1 MMDSTPLFI
10 LLFAT
15 LILLFREHHKK
26 KKALADLAFYKSSKA
41 QELLG
46 KGKLSELRIMAA
58 GIAHE
63 ISNPLMVISGHVQR
77 LKRHR
82 PGENT
87 EASVEKIES
96 SADRISK
103 IIQGLR
109 NYIYRTDD
117 ETETFIPLKEM
128 MEEVLLFCG
137 QRLKNHGVSLKLL
150 SLEGLFVKGHRGQFE
165 QAILNLINNSLDAI
179 DGQSEKWIEIYAE
192 KVHDKV
198 YLYFRDSGKGIPDHV
213 QKKMMEPFF
222 STKPGKSTG
231 LGLPLVKSIA
241 EKFGGD
247 LIYLNDEGNTTFRL
261 ELPRAPLAGI
271 TPTKISASDSLVNH
285 H

>member
-10 LLFAT
+10 LLLAT
-15 LILLFREHHKK
+15 FILLIREHRQKK
-26 KKALADLAFYKSSKA
+26 KILADLAFYKSKKA
-41 QELLG
+41 QELMG

-77 LKRHR
+77 IKKKH
-82 PGENT
+82 PGDNSDL
-87 EASVEKIES
+87 SVEKIEL
-96 SADRISK
+96 SAERISK

-109 NYIYRTDD
+109 SYIYRTDD
-117 ETETFIPLKEM
+117 DTESFIPLKEM

-137 QRLKNHGVSLKLL
+137 QRLKNHGVGLRLL
-150 SLEGLFVKGHRGQFE
+150 NLDGLFVRGHRGQFE

-179 DGQSEKWIEIYAE
+179 DHAPEKWIEIYAE
-192 KVHDKV
+192 KMHDKV
-198 YLYFRDSGKGIPDHV
+198 YLYFRDSGKGIPEDV

-222 STKPGKSTG
+222 STKAGKSTG

-271 TPTKISASDSLVNH
+271 TPTKISGADSPATQH
-285 H
+285 

>member
-15 LILLFREHHKK
+15 FLLLFREHRLK
-26 KKALADLAFYKSSKA
+26 KKALSELAFLKSSKA

-63 ISNPLMVISGHVQR
+63 ISNPLMIISGHVQR
-77 LKRHR
+77 LKRNHQ
-82 PGENT
+82 GDDKKT
-87 EASVEKIES
+87 SVEKIEV
-96 SADRISK
+96 SAERISK

-117 ETETFIPLKEM
+117 DTESFIPLKEM

-137 QRLKNHGVSLKLL
+137 QRLKNHGVGLKLMNL
-150 SLEGLFVKGHRGQFE
+150 DGLFVKGHRGQFE

-179 DGQSEKWIEIYAE
+179 DSQDEKWIEIYAE

-198 YLYFRDSGKGIPDHV
+198 FLYFRDSGKGIPEDV

-222 STKPGKSTG
+222 STKTGKSTG

-247 LIYLNDEGNTTFRL
+247 LIYLSDEGNTTFRL
-261 ELPRAPLAGI
+261 ELPKAPLASI
-271 TPTKISASDSLVNH
+271 TPTKISGHVVN
-285 H
+285 

>member
-1 MMDSTPLFI
+1 MMDSTPLYI

-15 LILLFREHHKK
+15 VILLIRENRLKK
-26 KKALADLAFYKSSKA
+26 KVMADLAFYKSSKA
-41 QELLG
+41 QEMMG
-46 KGKLSELRIMAA
+46 RGKLSELRIMAA

-77 LKRHR
+77 LKRR
-82 PGENT
+82 PGEDAVT
-87 EASVEKIES
+87 SIDKIGC

-117 ETETFIPLKEM
+117 TETFIPLKEM

-137 QRLKNHGVSLKLL
+137 QRLKNHGVGLRLL
-150 SLEGLFVKGHRGQFE
+150 NLEGLYVKGHRGQFE
-165 QAILNLINNSLDAI
+165 QAILNLINNSLDAV
-179 DGQSEKWIEIYAE
+179 DTLPEKWIEIYAE
-192 KVHDKV
+192 KFHDKV
-198 YLYFRDSGKGIPDHV
+198 YLYFRDSGKGIPEEI
-213 QKKMMEPFF
+213 QKNMLEPFF
-222 STKPGKSTG
+222 SSKPGKSTG

-247 LIYLNDEGNTTFRL
+247 LIYLSDEGHTTFRL

-271 TPTKISASDSLVNH
+271 TPTNISTSDSAVNH